1 MRHRVRGRKLGRTA
15 SHRAALLRSL
25 ATSLFRHKRIKTTIA
40 KAKEAR
46 SYAESLITKAKK
58 NDLHARR
65 IISEVIKD
73 RKVLKELFDEIVPK
87 VGDRPGGYTR
97 VVRLGRRLG
106 DAAELAILELV
117 DFNEV
122 ANETAAEQKE
132 KREAKAQARKE
143 KEAENAPEAEPAL
156 EEKK

>member
-132 KREAKAQARKE
+132 KREAKAAARKE
-143 KEAENAPEAEPAL
+143 KEAENAPEAEPTL

>member
-1 MRHRVRGRKLGRTA
+1 MRHRVKGRKLGRTA

-46 SYAESLITKAKK
+46 GYAESLITKAKK

-65 IISEVIKD
+65 VISEVIKD

-132 KREAKAQARKE
+132 KREAKAAARKE
-143 KEAENAPEAEPAL
+143 KEAQETPEAEPVA